1 MTSQN
6 HALPEPG
13 DLIAGRFRILQVIG
27 TGGFGTVFRAV
38 QENIGREVALKFL
51 TPGVAKDP
59 INVERFRREAFHIS
73 QLRHPN
79 TITLYDY
86 GQTEDELA
94 YMVMELLDGDALG
107 DLIQTHGAISL
118 ERTAHIFIQVLKSLS
133 EAHRHGLVHRDLKP
147 ENIFLCEMFGETDY
161 VKVLDFGVAKM
172 TLADDDEDGDALTR
186 AGRIFGTPLYMAP
199 EQACAEPITPATDV
213 YALGLLLFEILTGQ
227 PPVTGRNRMDVIH
240 KQIRD
245 PVPVLTDELKG
256 TVLGEIIQKACEKDP
271 EHRFQDASQFLQ
283 AFHHALAQMQVVPSP
298 RGGDPSAASATQVA
312 PPEAR
317 EAQTL
322 HPPIGSD
329 ADTDADADADE
340 ATIVMD
346 NPEPPAGSPK
356 PPPVQIQRSSPSPS
370 TSDQPF
376 GRQPHSRPHFDLPL
390 IGRDGEFDKLRGLLR
405 SSIQMGTGQMILV
418 EGEGGIGKTHL
429 VRAVIHAMADEK
441 VTLSTAEFR
450 RRSSSM
456 EALRDAIA
464 NLWDLTHFDR
474 QQVQAAIEE
483 ELRSLGGF
491 SDADIRGLTD
501 FLRPPQEGQSTIDS
515 ASAGVLY
522 ARLERLLIRLASSRA
537 LILVFEDLQYAD
549 SATLAFLEYLA
560 VTVRTHKSPLTV
572 LFTMRPEERG
582 LNPDLDQHLRT
593 ISANVGAG
601 FERLRLR
608 RLGGISLSQFLDA
621 ILPLESRLKER
632 VGWLSHGVPL
642 HAIQIIRYLQNE
654 DELQR
659 RGDRWHLK
667 SGNPRNIDLPPDLM
681 DLMSL
686 RIQQAIDKHSHRPY
700 LRRVLRWLAV
710 LGMKV
715 PVDLLRLVLQEA
727 EDLAEDHDLDRDLQ
741 ALSQEGLC
749 KQTNHQNLLCVEF
762 ENSLLRETLLDQ
774 IREQWSTR
782 RLHAVAANKKIQFYH
797 RQDIEI
803 PVVEIADHWRQSG
816 DTQRYRDALAEACR
830 RSMARFDLRGARGRY
845 RELLNLLDDLD
856 QRGDLWT
863 EAHLELADLARR
875 FGEFGLAE
883 DHYRRA
889 VDSGEAQGTEK
900 SRALRGFG
908 HLLRIQS
915 RPDEASDMYRRAL
928 KWSQDLDD
936 LPGIA
941 KALVGL
947 SQVHLTRSDPRKGR
961 RVRQRLESMLDELK
975 SPAVHGTVLLH
986 LAEAAR
992 RQGKLNER
1000 YDYLV
1005 RAREAL
1011 ENSSDQHSLSDA
1023 LIALGSAL
1031 MQPSLD
1037 APNRFD
1043 HAQTTL
1049 EQALEL
1055 KRSLGERQGVAE
1067 ALRYLGQLAMER
1079 ENFDEAQAKLQRSLD
1094 IHKAL
1099 GTPFNIAAAH
1109 NAMGILH
1116 LLTGDYADAETHFDT
1131 SAELF
1136 DRVGDRIAKSHALLN
1151 TGIASINQQEFHRA
1165 QSKLREARRLKESL
1179 GTSWALFD
1187 LRNNLAIVNMWF
1199 GEFDTAEHLLKE
1211 TLEHV
1216 DEHGTAEDR
1225 ATAHSLMGLL
1235 QAFLSRLQ
1243 MAALELGRARA
1254 DAEELDIERVRV
1266 FCQANAAFYAL
1277 LTESHSDYEP
1287 LIESVDDNNM
1297 LAELDRGVWLALL
1310 ARMAHHI
1317 SGGDRSRQS
1326 VRLLVAAAILN
1337 ERYQRTETAQGL
1349 RDAADSLEKDL
1360 SAFTD

>member
-1 MTSQN
+1 MTPQ
-6 HALPEPG
+6 HQALPEAG
-13 DLIAGRFRILQVIG
+13 DLIAGRFRILEVIG

-59 INVERFRREAFHIS
+59 INVERFRREAYHIS

-107 DLIQTHGAISL
+107 DLIQRDGAIAL
-118 ERTAHIFIQVLKSLS
+118 PRAAHIFTQVLKSLS

-147 ENIFLCEMFGETDY
+147 ENIFLCEMFGERDY

-172 TLADDDEDGDALTR
+172 TLSDDDPDDGDALTR

-199 EQACAEPITPATDV
+199 EQACDEAITPATDV

-256 TVLGEIIQKACEKDP
+256 TALGEIIQKACEKEP
-271 EHRFQDASQFLQ
+271 AHRFTDASQFLETFRRALEQTSVEAAQ
-283 AFHHALAQMQVVPSP
+283 APTPKTSLP
-298 RGGDPSAASATQVA
+298 DASAVTA
-312 PPEAR
+312 SPSDDDLYPPV
-317 EAQTL
+317 
-322 HPPIGSD
+322 GD
-329 ADTDADADADE
+329 GADE
-340 ATIVMD
+340 EAAATVVMD
-346 NPEPPAGSPK
+346 NPEPATGQDS
-356 PPPVQIQRSSPSPS
+356 PPPVHIKRSSPRPS
-370 TSDQPF
+370 TGDF
-376 GRQPHSRPHFDLPL
+376 AAQPHSRPHFDLPL
-390 IGRDGEFDKLRGLLR
+390 IGRDREFDKLRGLLR
-405 SSIQMGTGQMILV
+405 SSIQMGTGQMILL

-429 VRAVIHAMADEK
+429 VRAVTHALADEE
-441 VTLSTAEFR
+441 VTLSTTEFR
-450 RRSSSM
+450 RQSASM
-456 EALRDAIA
+456 EALRDAIE
-464 NLWDLTHFDR
+464 NLWGFAHSNR
-474 QQVQAAIEE
+474 QQVQAALSE
-483 ELRSLGGF
+483 ELGQWGGF
-491 SDADIRGLTD
+491 SDDDIEGLVD
-501 FLRPPQEGQSTIDS
+501 FLRPPQHRDETIDG
-515 ASAGVLY
+515 ARAGVLY
-522 ARLERLLIRLASSRA
+522 ARLERLLTRMATRQA
-537 LILVFEDLQYAD
+537 LVLVFEDLQYAD

-560 VTVRTHKSPLTV
+560 VTVRTQKCPLSI
-572 LFTMRPEERG
+572 LFTIRPEERG
-582 LNPDLDQHLRT
+582 LNPDLDPHLRT
-593 ISANVGAG
+593 ISANVGAS
-601 FERLRLR
+601 FERMRLR
-608 RLGGISLSQFLDA
+608 RLSGLPLSQFLDA

-654 DELQR
+654 DDLQR

-686 RIQQAIDKHSHRPY
+686 RIQQAIDKYSHRPH
-700 LRRVLRWLAV
+700 LRRILRWLAV
-710 LGMKV
+710 LGMEV
-715 PVDLLRLVLQEA
+715 PVDLLRLVLTEA
-727 EDLAEDHDLDRDLQ
+727 EGLDEDHDLDRDLQ

-749 KQTNHQNLLCVEF
+749 KRTTHQNLLCVQF

-782 RLHAVAANKKIQFYH
+782 RLHAVAAHKKIQFYH
-797 RQDIEI
+797 RRDIDI

-816 DTQRYRDALAEACR
+816 DTERYRDALAEACR
-830 RSMARFDLRGARGRY
+830 RSMARFDLRGARSRY
-845 RELLNLLDDLD
+845 RELLQLLNDLD

-875 FGEFGLAE
+875 FGEFGLSE

-889 VDSGEAQGTEK
+889 VESGEAQGTER

-915 RPDEASDMYRRAL
+915 RPDEATQMYRRAL
-928 KWSQDLDD
+928 KFSQEIDD

-961 RVRQRLESMLDELK
+961 RVRQRLESMLDELQ

-992 RQGKLNER
+992 RQGKLNDR
-1000 YDYLV
+1000 YHYLV

-1023 LIALGSAL
+1023 LIQLGSAL

-1037 APNRFD
+1037 APNRF
-1043 HAQTTL
+1043 AEARTTL

-1079 ENFDEAQAKLQRSLD
+1079 ERFDEAQAKLQRSLD
-1094 IHKAL
+1094 IHQAL

-1116 LLTGDYADAETHFDT
+1116 LLTGDYEDAQHHFDT

-1136 DRVGDRIAKSHALLN
+1136 DQVGDRIAKSHALLN
-1151 TGIASINQQEFHRA
+1151 TGIASINQRQFRRA

-1187 LRNNLAIVNMWF
+1187 LRNNLAIVSLWF
-1199 GEFDTAEHLLKE
+1199 GEFDTAERLLSE

-1235 QAFLSRLQ
+1235 QVFLSRLQ

-1254 DAEELDIERVRV
+1254 DAEELHIDRIRV
-1266 FCQANAAFYAL
+1266 FCHANAAFYAL
-1277 LTESHSDYEP
+1277 LTESTADYER
-1287 LIESVDDNNM
+1287 LIETVDDNAM
-1297 LAELDRGVWLALL
+1297 LAELDRQVWLALL
-1310 ARMAHHI
+1310 ARMAQHI
-1317 SGGDRSRQS
+1317 ADREASRQS
-1326 VRLLVAAAILN
+1326 VRLLRAAATLHQ
-1337 ERYQRTETAQGL
+1337 RYDEAQTAQTL
-1349 RDAADSLEKDL
+1349 HEAAQSLEKQL
-1360 SAFTD
+1360 